1 MNEQMRAS
9 TTTLSGWGWPLLMA
23 LIRLPLVLAGS
34 AAAVLAYQWSGN
46 PVGIAAGLGWST
58 LTLTVVNLLCLL
70 LLSWRSRLE
79 GFDWREAVG
88 FRWGSLGRDLLWGL
102 LWSLLLGG
110 LLLLGIFSTVFL
122 FYGLDGF
129 ANLEQFFTGGA
140 DFSFQLPVWLALVSA
155 VAFPLLNP
163 FVEELQYRG
172 YAQPGL
178 IAAFRSIP
186 TGILITALGF
196 GLQHIVF
203 AVTLPS
209 ALAFVL
215 GFFLWGLGAGLI
227 AHRQGRLF
235 PLMVAHFISNLSF
248 GVIPLIIIFSQGV
261 SR

>member
-1 MNEQMRAS
+1 MNQPMRA
-9 TTTLSGWGWPLLMA
+9 TTTISPTWGWPLLMA
-23 LIRLPLVLAGS
+23 FIRLPLVLAGS
-34 AAAVLAYQWSGN
+34 AIAVLAYRWSGN
-46 PVGIAAGLGWST
+46 PVGLAAGLGWST

-70 LLSWRSRLE
+70 LLSRRSRAE

-88 FRWGSLGRDLLWGL
+88 FHRGGLGRDLLWGL
-102 LWSLLLGG
+102 VWSLLLGG

-122 FYGLDGF
+122 FYGPGGF
-129 ANLEQFFTGGA
+129 ANLDTFFTGGA
-140 DFSFQLPVWLALVSA
+140 DFSFELPAWLALISA

-172 YAQPGL
+172 YAQPRL
-178 IAAFRSIP
+178 IGAFRSP
-186 TGILITALGF
+186 PAGILLTALGF
-196 GLQHIVF
+196 GLQHLVF

-235 PLMVAHFISNLSF
+235 PLMIAHFISNLSF
-248 GVIPLIIIFSQGV
+248 GIIPLFFILS
-261 SR
+261 